1 MHCEGKLPTHNS
13 PVGVSK
19 QEVEPG
25 IHSLGVAC
33 MVVAVVHDF
42 WMLKKKIFSQ
52 IKIRNN

>member
-1 MHCEGKLPTHNS
+1 MSDMVPTHNS